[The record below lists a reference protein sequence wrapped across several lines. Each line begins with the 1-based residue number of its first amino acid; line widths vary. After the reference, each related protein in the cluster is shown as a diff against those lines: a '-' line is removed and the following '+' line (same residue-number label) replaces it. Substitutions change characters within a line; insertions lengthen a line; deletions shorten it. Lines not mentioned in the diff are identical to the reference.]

1 MLLFGQAKMQW
12 VDLQD
17 NKTAAM
23 LGAIHTESGD
33 SSNSTRFFQMIFYD

>member
-23 LGAIHTESGD
+23 FGAIHIQGV
-33 SSNSTRFFQMIFYD
+33 

>member
-1 MLLFGQAKMQW
+1 MQW

-23 LGAIHTESGD
+23 FGAIHIESGGN
-33 SSNSTRFFQMIFYD
+33 SMYKVLSNDLL